1 MKSLRFLLGERER
14 IMASEF
20 ELSRNITIGQ
30 YVPTGSFI
38 HQLDP
43 RIKLLVFTVLV
54 VAIALNT
61 SYLGNAIGLL
71 LSIYLFLASK
81 IPISYGL
88 SGVKPAIPFIIIL
101 AVLQLLFQ
109 GRIFSGGTVYFDYGF
124 ILVTSES
131 IRLVFVSAVR
141 FVEIIFLSSVLT
153 LSTSTT
159 ALTHAIQSLLS
170 PLKKINFPVHELS
183 LIVTIAIRFVP
194 TFAME
199 MEKMMKAQASRGA
212 DFGSGSWWKIIQ
224 RTKDMLPIIIP
235 LFNIALSRAE
245 DLIFAM
251 ESRCY
256 TPGNDRSTYSVYKAL
271 ARDYLVLIVGL
282 LFSMLL
288 LFYPFP
294 Y

>member
-1 MKSLRFLLGERER
+1 MGRWR

-38 HQLDP
+38 HRLDP
-43 RIKLLVFTVLV
+43 RIKLLVFTILVL
-54 VAIALNT
+54 AIALNT
-61 SYLGNAIGLL
+61 SYVGNALGLL
-71 LSIYLFLASK
+71 LSIYLFWVSK
-81 IPISYGL
+81 IPVSYGL
-88 SGVKPAIPFIIIL
+88 SGIKPAIPFIIIL
-101 AVLQLLFQ
+101 AVLQLIFQ
-109 GRIFSGGTVYFDYGF
+109 GNVFSGGTVFFEYGF
-124 ILVTSES
+124 ILITSES
-131 IRLVFVSAVR
+131 IRLVIVSAVR
-141 FVEIIFLSSVLT
+141 FVEIILLSSVLT

-159 ALTHAIQSLLS
+159 ELTHAIQSLLS
-170 PLKKINFPVHELS
+170 PLKKIKFPVHEIS
-183 LIVTIAIRFVP
+183 LIITIAIRFVP
-194 TFAME
+194 TFAIE

-212 DFGSGSWWKIIQ
+212 DFGSGEWWRIIQ

-245 DLIFAM
+245 DLILAM

-256 TPGNDRSTYSVYKAL
+256 TPGNERSAYSVYKAL
-271 ARDYLVLIVGL
+271 VGDYIVLIIGL
-282 LFSMLL
+282 LLSLLL

>member
-1 MKSLRFLLGERER
+1 V
-14 IMASEF
+14 ASEF
-20 ELSRNITIGQ
+20 DLSRNITIGQ
-30 YVPTGSFI
+30 YVPTGSYI
-38 HQLDP
+38 HRLDP
-43 RIKLLVFTVLV
+43 RIKLFVFTILV
-54 VAIALNT
+54 IAIALNT
-61 SYLGNAIGLL
+61 SYLGNAVGLL
-71 LSIYLFLASK
+71 LSIYLFQASK

-109 GRIFSGGTVYFDYGF
+109 GRIFSGGTVFFESGF
-124 ILVTSES
+124 IMITSES
-131 IRLVFVSAVR
+131 IRLVIVSAVR

-159 ALTHAIQSLLS
+159 ELTHAIQDLLG
-170 PLKKINFPVHELS
+170 PLRKIKFPVHEIS

-194 TFAME
+194 TFAIE

-212 DFGSGSWWKIIQ
+212 DFGSGSWWRIIQ

-245 DLIFAM
+245 DLILAM

-256 TPGNDRSTYSVYKAL
+256 TPGNERSAYSVYKAQGI
-271 ARDYLVLIVGL
+271 DYIVLIIGL
-282 LFSMLL
+282 FFSIMLL
-288 LFYPFP
+288 VDPFP
-294 Y
+294 F

>member
-1 MKSLRFLLGERER
+1 MS
-14 IMASEF
+14 SEF
-20 ELSRNITIGQ
+20 ELTRSITIGQ

-38 HQLDP
+38 HRLDP
-43 RIKLLVFTVLV
+43 RIKLLSFVILVL
-54 VAIALNT
+54 AIAFNT
-61 SYLGNAIGLL
+61 TYLGNIIGLF
-71 LSIYLFLASK
+71 LSIYLFWASK

-109 GRIFSGGTVYFDYGF
+109 GQLFSNGTVFFHYGF
-124 ILVTSES
+124 ILITSES
-131 IRLVFVSAVR
+131 IRLVVVSAVR

-159 ALTHAIQSLLS
+159 ELTHAIQSLLS
-170 PLKKINFPVHELS
+170 PLKKINFPVHEIS
-183 LIVTIAIRFVP
+183 LIITIAIRFVP

-212 DFGSGSWWKIIQ
+212 DFGSGSWWRIIQ
-224 RTKDMLPIIIP
+224 RTKDMFPIIIP

-245 DLIFAM
+245 DLILAM

-256 TPGNDRSTYSVYKAL
+256 TPGNDRSTFSIYKAL
-271 ARDYLVLIVGL
+271 PKDYFALLIGL
-282 LFSMLL
+282 LLSILL
-288 LFYPFP
+288 FFYPFP

>member
-1 MKSLRFLLGERER
+1 MERWR

-38 HQLDP
+38 HRLDP
-43 RIKLLVFTVLV
+43 RIKLLVFTILVL
-54 VAIALNT
+54 AIALNT
-61 SYLGNAIGLL
+61 SYVGNALGLL
-71 LSIYLFLASK
+71 LSIYLFWVSK
-81 IPISYGL
+81 IPVSYGL
-88 SGVKPAIPFIIIL
+88 SGIKPAIPFIIIL
-101 AVLQLLFQ
+101 AVLQLIFQ
-109 GRIFSGGTVYFDYGF
+109 GNVFSGGTVFFEYGF
-124 ILVTSES
+124 ILITSES
-131 IRLVFVSAVR
+131 IRLVIVSAVR
-141 FVEIIFLSSVLT
+141 FVEIILLSSVLT

-159 ALTHAIQSLLS
+159 ELTHAIQSLLS
-170 PLKKINFPVHELS
+170 PLKKIKFPVHEFS
-183 LIVTIAIRFVP
+183 LIITIAIRFVP
-194 TFAME
+194 TFAIE

-212 DFGSGSWWKIIQ
+212 DFGSGEWWRIIQ

-245 DLIFAM
+245 DLILAM

-256 TPGNDRSTYSVYKAL
+256 TPGNERSAYSVYKAL
-271 ARDYLVLIVGL
+271 GRDYIVLIIGL
-282 LFSMLL
+282 LISLLL

>member
-1 MKSLRFLLGERER
+1 MKLLRHLVAKEESSV
-14 IMASEF
+14 ASEF
-20 ELSRNITIGQ
+20 DLSRNITIGQ
-30 YVPTGSFI
+30 YIPTGSFI
-38 HQLDP
+38 HRLDP
-43 RIKLLVFTVLV
+43 RVKLLAYTILVL
-54 VAIALNT
+54 AIALNT
-61 SYLGNAIGLL
+61 SYVGNAIGLL
-71 LSIYLFLASK
+71 LSMYLFLASK

-101 AVLQLLFQ
+101 AILQLLFQ
-109 GRIFSGGTVYFDYGF
+109 GKVFSGGTVYFEYGF
-124 ILVTSES
+124 ILITSES
-131 IRLVFVSAVR
+131 IRLVIVSAVR

-159 ALTHAIQSLLS
+159 ELTHAIQSLLS
-170 PLKKINFPVHELS
+170 PLKKIKFPVHELS
-183 LIVTIAIRFVP
+183 LIITIAIRFVP

-212 DFGSGSWWKIIQ
+212 DFGSGSWWRIIQ
-224 RTKDMLPIIIP
+224 RTKDMFPIIIP
-235 LFNIALSRAE
+235 LFNTALSRAE
-245 DLIFAM
+245 DLILAM

-271 ARDYLVLIVGL
+271 TKDYLVLLIGLIV
-282 LFSMLL
+282 SALL

>member
-1 MKSLRFLLGERER
+1 
-14 IMASEF
+14 MASEF

-38 HQLDP
+38 HRLDP
-43 RIKLLVFTVLV
+43 RIKLLVFTILVL
-54 VAIALNT
+54 AIALNT
-61 SYLGNAIGLL
+61 SYLGNALGLL
-71 LSIYLFLASK
+71 LSLYLFWASK

-88 SGVKPAIPFIIIL
+88 SGIKPAIPFIIIL
-101 AVLQLLFQ
+101 AILQLIFQ
-109 GRIFSGGTVYFDYGF
+109 GNVFSGGTVFFEYGF
-124 ILVTSES
+124 IIITSES
-131 IRLVFVSAVR
+131 IRLVIVSAVR
-141 FVEIIFLSSVLT
+141 FVEIILLSSVLT

-159 ALTHAIQSLLS
+159 ELTHAIQSLLS
-170 PLKKINFPVHELS
+170 PLKKIKFPVHELS
-183 LIVTIAIRFVP
+183 LIITIAIRFVP
-194 TFAME
+194 TFAIE

-212 DFGSGSWWKIIQ
+212 DFGSGEWWRIIQ

-245 DLIFAM
+245 DLILAM

-256 TPGNDRSTYSVYKAL
+256 TPGNDRSAYSVYRAL
-271 ARDYLVLIVGL
+271 GRDYLVLLIGL
-282 LFSMLL
+282 ILSLLL